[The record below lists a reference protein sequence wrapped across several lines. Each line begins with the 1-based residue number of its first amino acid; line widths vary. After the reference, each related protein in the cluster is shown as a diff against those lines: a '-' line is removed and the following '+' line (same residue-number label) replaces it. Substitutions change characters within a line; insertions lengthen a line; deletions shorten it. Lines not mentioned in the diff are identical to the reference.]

1 MNLLQLTPFQL
12 VYENDLTAFI
22 PELWA
27 NEAVAILLENMV
39 VSGMVHRDFEN
50 TLSKFGDIAHTRKPA
65 SFTAQR
71 KTKEDDVVV
80 QNAEATDIQVP
91 LNQHLHTSFTLKDE
105 DLTKSFQELRAIFL
119 IPAIISLAQAMDKIT
134 LGQVYQFLDNQQGG
148 LGLGTSSTVK
158 GYMLETKKRLT
169 VNKAPETGRNL
180 IIGPETEE
188 DMLNLDT
195 FTEADKVGDDG
206 TALREASL
214 GRKFGFGIYQCQNTP
229 SVTITVAN
237 ATAQV
242 DQDSSPTGY
251 AAGATTIHIDT
262 AGSGYENKPGDF
274 IKIIGDSTVQRV
286 TATGTLSTQ
295 DIDLTIS
302 PGLRKSVADEAVVT
316 RYENAAINFSAGYAA
331 GYSKGIIISGYT
343 GEISEGTLI
352 AFSTNA
358 TPDVPISGYYSVI
371 SMETTSGDTTEITL
385 DRPLV
390 TGVVDGDV
398 VNLGPTGEY
407 NFAFERNCLALVIR
421 PLVAVP
427 TGMGALSANASFGD
441 VSVRVTVSYEGRGQ
455 GLLVTVDLL
464 CGIATLDTNLAA
476 VMLG

>member
-1 MNLLQLTPFQL
+1 MNLLQSTPFQL

-27 NEAVAILLENMV
+27 NESVAILLENMV

-50 TLSKFGDIAHTRKPA
+50 TLAKFGDIAHTRKPA

-105 DLTKSFQELRAIFL
+105 DLTKSFQELRAIYL
-119 IPAIISLAQAMDKIT
+119 TPAIISLAQAMDKIT
-134 LGQVYQFLDNQQGG
+134 LGQVYQFMANQQGG
-148 LGLGTSSTVK
+148 LGLSTGSTVK
-158 GYMLETKKRLT
+158 GYMLQAKKRLT
-169 VNKAPETGRNL
+169 INKAPEAGRNL

-188 DMLNLDT
+188 DMLSLDT

-214 GRKFGFGIYQCQNTP
+214 GRKFGFGIFQCQNTP
-229 SVTITVAN
+229 SVTVNIA
-237 ATAQV
+237 AADALV
-242 DQDSSPTGY
+242 DQGTSPTGY
-251 AAGATTIHIDT
+251 AAGATTIHVDT
-262 AGSGYENKPGDF
+262 AGSQFENKPGDF
-274 IKIIGDSTVQRV
+274 ISIAGDATAQRV
-286 TATGTLSTQ
+286 TAVGALATQ
-295 DIDLTIS
+295 DIDLTVS
-302 PGLRKSVADEAVVT
+302 PGVRNAVANNAIVT
-316 RYENAAINFSAGYAA
+316 RYENAAVNFSAGYAA
-331 GYSKGIIISGYT
+331 GYSKAITVSGYT
-343 GEISEGTLI
+343 GAIEVGTLV

-358 TPDVPISGYYSVI
+358 TPDVPIAGYYCVI
-371 SMETTSGDTTEITL
+371 STTETGSNTTEITL

-398 VNLGPTGEY
+398 INLGPTGEY

-427 TGMGALSANASFGD
+427 GGMGALSANASFGD

-464 CGIATLDTNLAA
+464 CGVATLDTNLAA